1 MKREKSTMLTASRIA
16 SSALIFALSAL
27 GGVHAESWPS
37 KPVRF
42 ILPSQAGGSAD
53 IAARALAQQ
62 LSARWKQ
69 TVVVDN
75 RPGAGGIVA
84 TDALAK
90 SPPDGYTFGWLLAA
104 HAVNPSLY
112 RKLPYDTMRDFS
124 GVTLLYSLKAVVV
137 TAPGSPAN
145 DVETLIQMA
154 RSKPGALNFTS
165 AFTGSIPHLVGELFK
180 RKNDLDLQYIAYKG
194 SLAAQTDV
202 IAGRVAV
209 MFDVLPGALPQIRA
223 GRLKPLA
230 VVGDVPAKEL
240 PSVPTLPG
248 LLPPKAVAGWNGVA
262 VPAATPAARIAQLNT
277 DLAAAMGSAELRER
291 LAALTVDVM
300 TSSPAAFDA
309 FIRDEIVRWGDVVKR
324 AGITMN

>member
-1 MKREKSTMLTASRIA
+1 MLTASWIA
-16 SSALIFALSAL
+16 RSAMFFALSAL
-27 GGVHAESWPS
+27 VGVHAESWPS

-42 ILPSQAGGSAD
+42 ILPSQAGASAD

-84 TDALAK
+84 TEALAK

-104 HAVNPSLY
+104 HAINPSLY
-112 RKLPYDTMRDFS
+112 QKLPYDTVRDFS

-137 TAPGSPAN
+137 TAPDSPAQN
-145 DVETLIQMA
+145 VETFIRMA
-154 RSKPGALNFTS
+154 RSKPGTLSFTS
-165 AFTGSIPHLVGELFK
+165 AFTGSIPHLVGELFV
-180 RKNDLDLQYIAYKG
+180 RKNDLELRYIAYKM
-194 SLAAQTDV
+194 SVAAQTDV
-202 IAGRVAV
+202 LAGRVAL

-223 GRLKPLA
+223 GRLKALA
-230 VVGDVPAKEL
+230 IVGDVPAKEL
-240 PSVPTLPG
+240 PGVPTLPG
-248 LLPPKAVAGWNGVA
+248 LLPPKSVAGWNGVG
-262 VPAATPAARIAQLNT
+262 VPAATPASRIAQLNT
-277 DLAAAMGSAELRER
+277 DFAAAMGSTEVRER

-309 FIRDEIVRWGDVVKR
+309 FIREEIVRWGAVVKR

>member
-1 MKREKSTMLTASRIA
+1 ML
-16 SSALIFALSAL
+16 FALSAL
-27 GGVHAESWPS
+27 LTVHAQSWPD
-37 KPVRF
+37 KAVRF
-42 ILPSQAGGSAD
+42 ILPSQAGTSAD

-62 LSARWKQ
+62 LSAMWKQ
-69 TVVVDN
+69 PVVVDN

-90 SPPDGYTFGWLLAA
+90 SPPDGCTFGWLLAA

-112 RKLPYDTMRDFS
+112 PKLPYDTVRDFS

-137 TAPGSPAN
+137 TAPGSPAQ
-145 DVETLIQMA
+145 DVETFIRMA

-248 LLPPKAVAGWNGVA
+248 VLPPKAVAGWNGVA
-262 VPAATPAARIAQLNT
+262 VPAATPAARIAKLNA
-277 DLAAAMGSAELRER
+277 DFIAAVGAPEVRER
-291 LAALTVDVM
+291 LTALTVDVM
-300 TSSPAAFDA
+300 TSAPGAFDT
-309 FIRDEIVRWGDVVKR
+309 FIREEIGRWGDVVKR
-324 AGITMN
+324 AGITVN